1 MYDILKNWCLLL
13 RVEGFRSVILHLH
26 FALALRSLQPD
37 SLTNHLDPLYS
48 VSRHSVGGTSV
59 APNRV
64 INPDNTRGRQQI
76 LIHGPTATRAS
87 VKNKGKEKGCGRE
100 ETQLGLLFEIV

>member
-1 MYDILKNWCLLL
+1 M
-13 RVEGFRSVILHLH
+13 
-26 FALALRSLQPD
+26 
-37 SLTNHLDPLYS
+37 
-48 VSRHSVGGTSV
+48 

-64 INPDNTRGRQQI
+64 INTDNTRGRQQI
-76 LIHGPTATRAS
+76 LIHGPTATSAS